1 LESYIFKTTNYGK
14 TWKKIV
20 NGLDDTNGFAR
31 VVRADKK
38 KKGLLYA
45 GTEVG
50 LYVSFNDGANWQ
62 RFKLNLPIVPINDLV
77 IQDND
82 LVAATSGRGFW
93 ILDDL
98 GTLQQSIS
106 TKGFHVFMPK
116 DSYRIFG
123 GTSKAIG
130 QGQNPKSGITMDYFI
145 PKKIDSLELKLEIL
159 QGSKIIRTFTSKK
172 PKGFKSW
179 PGGPSKPQVLPAK
192 KGYNRFTWDLG
203 SEALPAIDKVFV
215 FGGLNGYA
223 MGPGTYTLR
232 MTLNDAVSETQAT
245 VLPNPSIDATAKD
258 YKEQQALLATI
269 AATLK
274 DMHTSVNT
282 MRSAKSQLK
291 GYAALL
297 KDNDKATELVK
308 EGKALSKRI
317 TSWEDNLIQS
327 KQKTFQDVINFN
339 NKLNAQLI
347 NLSGYINSADPKV
360 TQGAKE
366 RLQDLLND
374 WTVYKKERDAIISTK
389 MKAYND
395 QFKALDIPALILK
408 D

>member
-1 LESYIFKTTNYGK
+1 
-14 TWKKIV
+14 
-20 NGLDDTNGFAR
+20 
-31 VVRADKK
+31 
-38 KKGLLYA
+38 
-45 GTEVG
+45 
-50 LYVSFNDGANWQ
+50 
-62 RFKLNLPIVPINDLV
+62 PIVPINDLV

-106 TKGFHVFMPK
+106 TKGFNVFMPK